1 METAKFNLKYA
12 IDLHNFKHRK
22 KGPEKMIMGKLA
34 DLLFPD
40 INKATRKAK
49 LSRIGSGKSKINPD
63 LLVSISKTL
72 DLPMDELFQNK

>member
-22 KGPEKMIMGKLA
+22 KGPEKMTMGKLA

-49 LSRIGSGKSKINPD
+49 LSRIGSGK
-63 LLVSISKTL
+63 
-72 DLPMDELFQNK
+72 